1 MIEKLLIESLLFSKG
16 SNQRLPL
23 GVDLRA
29 FLMISRLLGLS
40 EHSESGRQ
48 TIVIF
53 ICVFG
58 LGGVLF
64 SLILPS
70 FQSEVS
76 FDSVEV
82 KQIGVVEIRS
92 YCVEVR

>member
-1 MIEKLLIESLLFSKG
+1 M
-16 SNQRLPL
+16 
-23 GVDLRA
+23 V
-29 FLMISRLLGLS
+29 
-40 EHSESGRQ
+40 
-48 TIVIF
+48 
-53 ICVFG
+53 G